1 MRNRAWLYAITI
13 IIAGGCS
20 GPPKITD
27 DTIQKVLYPELIDM
41 LDNPGKHPPILV
53 DVRSAQLYKEG
64 HIPGAINISFVELI
78 PQNPALAGKGPVIVY
93 SGTWSDYLS
102 ASAAKKLMNRGMDPD
117 RVYDFR
123 GGMDYWVK
131 SDGNISK
138 R

>member
-1 MRNRAWLYAITI
+1 MYQKVWLFA
-13 IIAGGCS
+13 AAVMMVVGCS

-27 DTIQKVLYPELIDM
+27 DTIQKMLYPELIDI

-53 DVRSAQLYKEG
+53 DVRPAKYFNEG
-64 HIPGAINISFVELI
+64 HIPGAINIEFVDLI
-78 PQNPALAGKGPVIVY
+78 PENPALAGKGPVIVY

-117 RVYDFR
+117 RVFDFR
-123 GGMDYWVK
+123 GGMDYWIK
-131 SDGNISK
+131 SDGNIST